1 MRNLIEP
8 LFTPYLK
15 GQVTL
20 TELCVSLLDFDIEI
34 DRLSLNMETGRLEF
48 TFREIS
54 NDLTYVWEVK

>member
-20 TELCVSLLDFDIEI
+20 TELCISLLDFDIEI

-54 NDLTYVWEVK
+54 NGTTDSKCIG